1 MTPLS
6 LTIDATQLPPL
17 TEGEPEERACYGQLS
32 IRHGERL
39 LSEGIDG
46 FSDRLQAGPR
56 VSGYPLAEWL
66 AWNWWRLTE
75 ESKPAQITPDWRFA
89 HQLDSVGAGYIW
101 PNLSIYSDRARTAL
115 IAKPSHPQGQASYR
129 STADETLILPT
140 PHVSQ
145 AIAHF
150 IEQMRERLRA
160 SGIGEDTNL
169 DALWQRLQQERQ
181 DPQQSLHRRLE
192 ALLGYDPDD
201 APEALIAPLLSETQ
215 YLGEDALLE
224 LAAAHR
230 PQRALPSHERLRQ
243 WAKDSGQASKAA
255 DRVPPL
261 AMDAFDTAAR
271 RPAWQQG
278 YQAARAF
285 RERERITL
293 ELVSNAQLAHW
304 CAVSPRLLSDHQNA
318 PELAFGLQPP
328 DRPEGHLVLRSRWP
342 TGRRFEL
349 ARLLGDWL
357 SIGAR
362 EPLMLATAS
371 HTYRQKFQRAF
382 AVELLCP
389 FAALEAMLAGD
400 HSEQAREDAA
410 HHFQVSEQ
418 AVTTLL
424 VNHGRLPADELDT
437 DAETTNNDN
446 DAWDQAA

>member
-17 TEGEPEERACYGQLS
+17 TEGDPEERACYGQLA

-46 FSDRLQAGPR
+46 FSHRLQAGPR

-75 ESKPAQITPDWRFA
+75 ESKPTQITPDWRFA

-101 PNLSIYSDRARTAL
+101 PNLSIFSDRARTAL

-140 PHVSQ
+140 PQVSQ

-160 SGIGEDTNL
+160 SGIREDTNL

-181 DPQQSLHRRLE
+181 DPRQSLRRRLE

-201 APEALIAPLLSETQ
+201 APEALIAALLNETQ
-215 YLGEDALLE
+215 RLGEDALLE

-230 PQRALPSHERLRQ
+230 PQRALPGHERLRQ
-243 WAKDSGQASKAA
+243 WAKDNGYASKAT
-255 DRVPPL
+255 DRVSPL
-261 AMDAFDTAAR
+261 APDTFNTAAR
-271 RPAWQQG
+271 TPAWHQG
-278 YQAARAF
+278 DQAARAF
-285 RERERITL
+285 RTRERITA
-293 ELVSNAQLAHW
+293 ETVSNAQLAHW
-304 CAVSPRLLSDHQNA
+304 CAVTPRLLTDPHSA
-318 PELAFGLQPP
+318 PDLAFGLQPA
-328 DRPEGHLVLRSRWP
+328 DQPEGHLVLRSRWP

-362 EPLMLATAS
+362 EPLLLATAS

-382 AVELLCP
+382 AAELLCP

-400 HSEQAREDAA
+400 HSEEAREEAA
-410 HHFQVSEQ
+410 HQFQVSEQ

-424 VNHGRLPADELDT
+424 VNHGRLPADELD
-437 DAETTNNDN
+437 AEADNSTTNE
-446 DAWDQAA
+446 WSQAA